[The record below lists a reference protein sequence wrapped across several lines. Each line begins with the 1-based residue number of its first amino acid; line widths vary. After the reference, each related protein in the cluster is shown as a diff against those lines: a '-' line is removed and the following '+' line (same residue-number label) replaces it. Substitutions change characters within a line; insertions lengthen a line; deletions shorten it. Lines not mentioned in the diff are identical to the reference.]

1 MRLIF
6 ESEEFK
12 GIALRASKEE
22 ITEEGI
28 PIDYKVH
35 SKEGIMFGAKEERK
49 VFLSADISSSLEH
62 IRHFILEKRNPGIIL
77 ISDRPYLHANELVN
91 KLLLNKIIRPHNIV
105 FVGQHIYAKAEHTF
119 ITQNRFYSFPM
130 REISLEGKMEVSE
143 SVMSIAK
150 NWSDT
155 YILVDSSCLDSS
167 VSKINWAG
175 GLSLRELIFF
185 CQRFKKLHNF
195 READLVIPPAAKK
208 VAVKLLIELYK

>member
-6 ESEEFK
+6 ESDEFK

-28 PIDYKVH
+28 SIDYKVH
-35 SKEGIMFGAKEERK
+35 AKEGIMFGAKEETK
-49 VFLSADISSSLEH
+49 IFLSSTIIASLEH

-77 ISDRPYLHANELVN
+77 ISDRPYLHANELMN
-91 KLLLNKIIRPHNIV
+91 KILLNKIIRPHNIV

-119 ITQNRFYSFPM
+119 ITQNRFHSFPM
-130 REISLEGKMEVSE
+130 REISLEGHMEVSE

-150 NWSDT
+150 QWSDCF
-155 YILVDSSCLDSS
+155 ILIDSACLDSS
-167 VSKINWAG
+167 VSGLNWAG

-185 CQRFKKLHNF
+185 IQRFKRLHNF
-195 READLVIPPAAKK
+195 REGELIIPPGAKK
-208 VAVKLLIELYK
+208 IAVKLLVEMYK

>member
-6 ESEEFK
+6 DSEEFK

-28 PIDYKVH
+28 PVDYKVH
-35 SKEGIMFGAKEERK
+35 AREGIMFGVKEETK
-49 VFLSADISSSLEH
+49 LFLSSTVVPSLEH
-62 IRHFILEKRNPGIIL
+62 ISHFIIEKRNPGVIL

-119 ITQNRFYSFPM
+119 ITQNRFHSFPM
-130 REISLEGKMEVSE
+130 REISLEGHMEVSE

-150 NWSDT
+150 QWSDCF
-155 YILVDSSCLDSS
+155 ILVDSACLDSS
-167 VSKINWAG
+167 VSGNNWAG

-185 CQRFKKLHNF
+185 LQRFKRLHNF
-195 READLVIPPAAKK
+195 REGELVIPPGAKK
-208 VAVKLLIELYK
+208 IAVKLLVEMYK